1 MSPVTPLFA
10 PLCQKKESYKSRK
23 VNKMNKMAISA
34 STFIEMET
42 NEIQR
47 REIIGREGL
56 LIFSVLGN
64 STRKR
69 RMSMEST

>member
-1 MSPVTPLFA
+1 
-10 PLCQKKESYKSRK
+10 
-23 VNKMNKMAISA
+23 MNKMAISA